1 MRAGWVRARPMGT
14 APFLDESGGL
24 SFMTEAAIMRDLNR
38 WLDETTDEISI
49 DFDIAVKRDLVKKA
63 LSDMHT
69 DQLHCGERHGL
80 QKMSCGSAT
89 HWSIAFDLAHPSAAA
104 PFSTAAPSLPP
115 PSPPPPSPPPSLP
128 PPSLRAS
135 APVVSCDP
143 PGEGG
148 ACTYPYILFL

>member
-49 DFDIAVKRDLVKKA
+49 DFDLAVKRDLVKKA

-115 PSPPPPSPPPSLP
+115 APPSTAALTVSVATVAPHLQSCRLP
-128 PPSLRAS
+128 LS
-135 APVVSCDP
+135 APQRVSCRV
-143 PGEGG
+143 
-148 ACTYPYILFL
+148 